1 MNQQASLDCRV
12 LIADDTGDTQRLFA
26 CILRAAGAK
35 VTISRDGVEAVELAL
50 ALPVEFGDGRRVL
63 SEPYDV
69 ILMDMHMPIMNGY
82 EATKRLRAAGYRGP
96 IIALTAYVEEHDR
109 ESCLEAGC
117 DEYVAKPIERQDLIE
132 LVRRHAS
139 RTNTHEAVTSDT
151 IG

>member
-1 MNQQASLDCRV
+1 MNQSAPLDCRV

-26 CILRAAGAK
+26 CILRTAGAK

-50 ALPVEFGDGRRVL
+50 ALPVDFADGRRVL

-82 EATKRLRAAGYRGP
+82 EATKQLRAAGYSGP
-96 IIALTAYVEEHDR
+96 IIALTAHVEEHDR

-117 DEYVAKPIERQDLIE
+117 DEYVTKPIERHELIE
-132 LVRRHAS
+132 LVRRHVPGS
-139 RTNTHEAVTSDT
+139 NTHAAVTSDALN
-151 IG
+151 

>member
-1 MNQQASLDCRV
+1 MNHEVPLDCRV

-50 ALPVEFGDGRRVL
+50 ALPVELGDERRVL

-69 ILMDMHMPIMNGY
+69 ILMDMNMPIMTGY
-82 EATKRLRAAGYRGP
+82 EATKRLRGAGYSGP
-96 IIALTAYVEEHDR
+96 IIALTAYVEDHDR

-117 DEYVAKPIERQDLIE
+117 DEYVQKPIDRQALVD
-132 LVRRHAS
+132 LVRRHLH
-139 RTNTHEAVTSDT
+139 RTEQHEAVASDT
-151 IG
+151 NG